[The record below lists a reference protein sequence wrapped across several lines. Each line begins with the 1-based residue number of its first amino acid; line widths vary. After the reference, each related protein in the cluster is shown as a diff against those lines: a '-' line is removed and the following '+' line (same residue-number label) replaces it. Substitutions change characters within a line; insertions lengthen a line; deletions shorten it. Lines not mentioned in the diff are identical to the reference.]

1 MFPSSR
7 LRSSLVSDASALL
20 IALFLFASMVSI
32 PRTVRAQFGP
42 VVDGNE
48 LEVWTGGGKV
58 LSGPL
63 ASVHAWN
70 IGVRYGWVITDVIG
84 TNWLRGR
91 LEYVVDAV
99 PVFAVVQPDGTAIGG
114 GFNPTVLKWNFAAH
128 ERIVPYFELG
138 GGIVFLN
145 REMPYAGAS
154 SVNFIPSGAI
164 GLHFLRHK
172 FYYSAEIRYL
182 HASNA
187 NLANHNPGIN
197 TFQLRIGFGLFRH
210 PK

>member
-197 TFQLRIGFGLFRH
+197 TFQLRIGFGLFTH

>member
-1 MFPSSR
+1 M
-7 LRSSLVSDASALL
+7 
-20 IALFLFASMVSI
+20 IALALFASMVMI
-32 PRTVRAQFGP
+32 PSPARAQSGP

-70 IGVRYGWVITDVIG
+70 VGARYGWVLTDVIG

-91 LEYVVDAV
+91 LEYVVDAI

-114 GFNPTVLKWNFAAH
+114 GFDPTVLKWDFAAH

-145 REMPYAGAS
+145 RDMPYAGAS
-154 SVNFIPSGAI
+154 SVNFVPSGAI

-197 TFQLRIGFGLFRH
+197 TFQLRIGLGLFTH

>member
-1 MFPSSR
+1 MIVFVP
-7 LRSSLVSDASALL
+7 ASA
-20 IALFLFASMVSI
+20 
-32 PRTVRAQFGP
+32 RAQAGP
-42 VVDGNE
+42 LVDGSDF
-48 LEVWTGGGKV
+48 EVWTGGGKV

-70 IGVRYGWVITDVIG
+70 VGVRCGWVITDVIG
-84 TNWLRGR
+84 SGWLRGR
-91 LEYVVDAV
+91 FEYAVDAI
-99 PVFAVVQPDGTAIGG
+99 PVFAVFQPNGTAIGG
-114 GFNPTVLKWNFAAH
+114 GFNPTVVKWNFAAR
-128 ERIVPYFELG
+128 ERIVPYFELS

-154 SVNFIPSGAI
+154 SVNFIPSGAL

-197 TFQLRIGFGLFRH
+197 TFQLRIGMGLFTH